1 MPKKKDEKKETLADR
16 VERLSAQMEAF
27 GKLRESL
34 DMRISMLNERV
45 GEIRAMVLRV
55 EKDLMEV
62 RAKTE
67 KAAGIIEELDPSRI
81 MGETRRMQAKIES
94 LAARIDATDAKLEA
108 ISGELR
114 EIRRDMGRMRGV
126 DSVVALSDEVRADL
140 TQIERIAADVRRQAD
155 RVMAIFAE
163 LRDRM
168 GKTERFVARLEALE
182 DTTRSLNKSLSE
194 LTPKVEEALAR
205 IEEMK
210 SLQKDGGQEQQKKEA
225 KETGRRQSG

>member
-1 MPKKKDEKKETLADR
+1 MPKKKTEKKETLADR

-34 DMRISMLNERV
+34 DMRISMLNERI

-55 EKDLMEV
+55 EKDLMEI

-67 KAAGIIEELDPSRI
+67 KASGIIEELDPSRL
-81 MGETRRMQAKIES
+81 MGEARRMQAKMES

-140 TQIERIAADVRRQAD
+140 TQIERIAADVRRQAG

-182 DTTRSLNKSLSE
+182 DTTRSLSKSLSE
-194 LTPKVEEALAR
+194 LAPKVEEALAR

-210 SLQKDGGQEQQKKEA
+210 SLQKDGGQEQQKKEEA
-225 KETGRRQSG
+225 KK